1 MTGYLLAYDTEM
13 GYSAKSR
20 RGKVS
25 EFRGW
30 GTAADPAPG
39 LEARSPKSP
48 GLGKGSRSNTRL
60 HRPNVEVPTAVSPI
74 PSPESRVRYSLPG
87 LCAFAPRREMFLHF
101 PGFFHRFEMPDV
113 ERTMIQR

>member
-74 PSPESRVRYSLPG
+74 PSPESESGIRFPVS
-87 LCAFAPRREMFLHF
+87 APLRLGARCFYTF
-101 PGFFHRFEMPDV
+101 RDFFTDLKCRA
-113 ERTMIQR
+113 